1 MNCASILGHKML
13 YTIIAEA
20 TEKQYLLLLQAD
32 FFDNFI
38 DAALASSSSA
48 GNQTKKTSGT
58 TFI

>member
-1 MNCASILGHKML
+1 ML